1 MHNYPLRVV
10 EAMIASGR
18 SLEAIEDFIENGT
31 HLSEEIRS
39 ALWLFA
45 WTETAR
51 ENRPHRVSDAIEG
64 EHQLAG
70 RRRWSS
76 VVGPGRRM
84 TSHGGE
90 RFPFAHIPATIEPQ
104 HLDAPLRK
112 R

>member
-1 MHNYPLRVV
+1 MHGHPRREV

-31 HLSEEIRS
+31 HLSEESRS

-51 ENRPHRVSDAIEG
+51 ENRPHRVSEAIEG
-64 EHQLAG
+64 ERQLAD
-70 RRRWSS
+70 RRQWSPM
-76 VVGPGRRM
+76 VGPGRRV

-90 RFPFAHIPATIEPQ
+90 RFPSAQIPAATGPR